1 MLALALMVEPV
12 AQFFTRFEKWHKL
25 FRHRNRCP
33 GARVAALARRAVLHR
48 ESAKASE
55 FHSVA
60 AREGID
66 NFVKDDVDDAFDVA
80 VIKMRIRGRN
90 FLHKL

>member
-1 MLALALMVEPV
+1 MLALALVIEPV
-12 AQFFTRFEKWHKL
+12 AQFFTRFEKRYKL

-33 GARVAALARRAVLHR
+33 GARVAALARRTVLHR

-60 AREGID
+60 ARKSID
-66 NFVKDDVDDAFDVA
+66 NFVKDDIDDTFDVA
-80 VIKMRIRGRN
+80 VVKMRIRGRN